1 MLRKKLLLIIL
12 LIVVGFAQ
20 NDDNS
25 QTSDSTYTSNII
37 TDSTKIKQIKFLGMK
52 IGWKRG
58 NKWLKEDEMLR
69 ILWENPSTHYEL
81 TSYRAKRLYSGSMGM
96 LSWMII
102 WTGLIKGVLLNS
114 GIVDGENFNLSA
126 YQIAGAG
133 IIVNGWLSHHEQ
145 KHIIQAVKIYNGE
158 VTYTTQNPFK
168 KIK

>member
-1 MLRKKLLLIIL
+1 MIRRLIILL

-81 TSYRAKRLYSGSMGM
+81 TSYRAKRHYTGSIGM

-102 WTGLIKGVLLNS
+102 YAGMIKGVLLNA
-114 GIVDGENFNLSA
+114 GIVDGENLNLNA
-126 YQIAGAG
+126 YRIAFTGLFAQ
-133 IIVNGWLSHHEQ
+133 GWLSRHEQ
-145 KHIIQAVKIYNGE
+145 KHIIKAVKIYNGE

>member
-1 MLRKKLLLIIL
+1 MKKLLLISL

-102 WTGLIKGVLLNS
+102 WVGLISDGKYINLNAYRAAFTGLFV
-114 GIVDGENFNLSA
+114 
-126 YQIAGAG
+126 Q
-133 IIVNGWLSHHEQ
+133 GWLGHYEQ
-145 KHIIQAVKIYNGE
+145 KHIIKAVQIYNGE